1 MLNFPL
7 ASVLVATKELR
18 CITLTPG
25 KGLLVAS
32 VTVPEIVNCAK
43 EKKGN
48 RTLQSK
54 NRRLIF
60 LLITKVLIETTVKTA
75 ANQAKYPAIFCM
87 ARFIN

>member
-1 MLNFPL
+1 
-7 ASVLVATKELR
+7 VLVATKELR

-25 KGLLVAS
+25 KGLFVAS
-32 VTVPEIVNCAK
+32 VTVPEMVNCAK

-75 ANQAKYPAIFCM
+75 ANQAK
-87 ARFIN
+87 

>member
-1 MLNFPL
+1 
-7 ASVLVATKELR
+7 
-18 CITLTPG
+18 
-25 KGLLVAS
+25 LVAS
-32 VTVPEIVNCAK
+32 VTVPEMVNCAK

-60 LLITKVLIETTVKTA
+60 LLITKVLIETVVKTA
-75 ANQAKYPAIFCM
+75 ANQVKYPAIFCM